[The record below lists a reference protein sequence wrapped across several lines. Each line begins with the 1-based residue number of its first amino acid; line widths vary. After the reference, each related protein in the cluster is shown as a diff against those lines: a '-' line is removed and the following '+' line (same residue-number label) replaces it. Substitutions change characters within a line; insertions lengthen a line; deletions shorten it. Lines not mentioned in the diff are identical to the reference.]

1 MMKPSIVAC
10 ALVISTAP
18 LLFLGA
24 CSSMS
29 GLAKLAGVNVDSLP
43 GVNDLTMSQDK
54 LTAKHS
60 KATILLLESQQQALN
75 ALGNRE
81 EAAKIEAQ
89 INHLKSNP
97 NDASTLTSIME
108 SMAGRQEM
116 INKKTAEL
124 QNKNELKLDLWTQSR
139 QTLNKA
145 LIEEGKLA
153 ASYTELGLKL
163 VKLMK
168 SASSAQK
175 AILAIQF
182 RPIVYFV
189 TSLPKDYKLM
199 KTATS
204 MQDEVNKKLGI
215 KLPSMKPVPAS
226 LPSMD
231 FSF

>member
-1 MMKPSIVAC
+1 MKPSITIC
-10 ALVISTAP
+10 ALVISTVVP
-18 LLFLGA
+18 LFLGS
-24 CSSMS
+24 CSSMP
-29 GLAKLAGVNVDSLP
+29 GFAKLAGVNVDSLP
-43 GVNDLTMSQDK
+43 GVNDLTAAQDK

-60 KATILLLESQQQALN
+60 KATIMLLESQQQALN

-81 EAAKIEAQ
+81 DAAKIEAQ
-89 INHLKSNP
+89 INNLKSNP
-97 NDASTLTSIME
+97 NDASAVTSIME
-108 SMAGRQEM
+108 SMAGRQKM
-116 INKKTAEL
+116 INKKAVEL
-124 QNKNELKLDLWTQSR
+124 QSKNELKLNLWRQSR

-153 ASYTELGLKL
+153 ASNTELGLKL
-163 VKLMK
+163 SKLMK

-175 AILAIQF
+175 AILATQF

-199 KTATS
+199 KDTTAL
-204 MQDEVNKKLGI
+204 QDEVNKKLEI
-215 KLPSMKPVPAS
+215 KLPPMKTIPAS